1 MKLLARLMPILPLS
15 FIMLL
20 AYLEVS
26 IVEEEIDMDK
36 PYDYEDDFDDEEED
50 DRYLKVAIVEDKAYW
65 VVNNIFYEAD
75 VIDEEIMKDDAK
87 PVDAFD
93 MNMRDVNKMMTIL
106 DNIQD
111 WKN

>member
-1 MKLLARLMPILPLS
+1 MLMPFLPLS
-15 FIMLL
+15 FLL
-20 AYLEVS
+20 LLSSLE
-26 IVEEEIDMDK
+26 IQKIEGTDLDDYDDL
-36 PYDYEDDFDDEEED
+36 PYDYEDDEEED

-65 VVNNIFYEAD
+65 VVDNIFYEAD
-75 VIDEEIMKDDAK
+75 VVDEEILKEDAK

-93 MNMRDVNKMMTIL
+93 MNIKDVNKMMIIL

>member
-1 MKLLARLMPILPLS
+1 VKLLAKLMPFLPLS
-15 FIMLL
+15 FILL
-20 AYLEVS
+20 LSS
-26 IVEEEIDMDK
+26 IELTIIDEELDIDMDE
-36 PYDYEDDFDDEEED
+36 PYNYEDDEEED

-65 VVNNIFYEAD
+65 VVNNTFYEAD
-75 VIDEEIMKDDAK
+75 VVDEEIMKEDAK

-93 MNMRDVNKMMTIL
+93 IDFKEVTKMMTIL

>member
-1 MKLLARLMPILPLS
+1 MKFLARLMPFLPLS
-15 FIMLL
+15 FILL
-20 AYLEVS
+20 LSSLEVT
-26 IVEEEIDMDK
+26 IIEEELDMDY
-36 PYDYEDDFDDEEED
+36 PYDYEKDDYDEEED

-65 VVNNIFYEAD
+65 VVNNVFYEAD
-75 VIDEEIMKDDAK
+75 VVDEEILKEDAK

-93 MNMRDVNKMMTIL
+93 MDFKEVTKMMTIL

>member
-1 MKLLARLMPILPLS
+1 MAKLMPFLPLS
-15 FIMLL
+15 FILL
-20 AYLEVS
+20 LSS
-26 IVEEEIDMDK
+26 IELTIIDEELDMDIDE
-36 PYDYEDDFDDEEED
+36 PYNYEEDEEEE

-65 VVNNIFYEAD
+65 VVNNVFYEAD
-75 VIDEEIMKDDAK
+75 VVDEEIMKEDAK

-93 MNMRDVNKMMTIL
+93 MDFKQVTKMMTIL